1 MARKS
6 SKRTKQVVPTMPGN
20 YPQACG
26 GAYPVANN
34 PYGAPIPPAYA
45 NAFTYEPVPI
55 KKRARGMILFVL
67 LNIVTLGIYGL
78 VVLSHVSQEIN
89 LIASDYDRKNTPYY
103 CLAAFLSFITLGI
116 YGVIYMNNLCARIG
130 NELKRRNIKYKFSEA
145 SYWGW
150 NVFGVLLVGIG
161 PLVFW
166 HKFFKAMKKLIADYN
181 IYG

>member
-1 MARKS
+1 MACKT
-6 SKRTKQVVPTMPGN
+6 SKKNQKAGTVQSVGN
-20 YPQACG
+20 YPQAYG
-26 GAYPVANN
+26 NNPPMNN

-45 NAFTYEPVPI
+45 NGFTYEPVPI
-55 KKRARGMILFVL
+55 RKHARGMILFVL
-67 LNIVTLGIYGL
+67 LNIITLGIYGL

-103 CLAAFLSFITLGI
+103 CLAAFLSLITLGI

-150 NVFGVLLVGIG
+150 CVFGVLFLVGPFI
-161 PLVFW
+161 FW

>member
-6 SKRTKQVVPTMPGN
+6 SKKEKQIVSAMPGN
-20 YPQACG
+20 YPQAY
-26 GAYPVANN
+26 GACSSGN

-45 NAFTYEPVPI
+45 GAFAYEPVPI
-55 KKRARGMILFVL
+55 KKHARGMILFVL
-67 LNIVTLGIYGL
+67 LNIITLGIYGL

-89 LIASDYDRKNTPYY
+89 LIASDYDRKTTPYY
-103 CLAAFLSFITLGI
+103 CLAAFLSVITLGI
-116 YGVIYMNNLCARIG
+116 YEVIYMNNLCARIG

-145 SYWGW
+145 SFWGW
-150 NVFGVLLVGIG
+150 NVFGVFILIG
-161 PLVFW
+161 PFVFW